1 MTEDSLENLEE
12 AILTI
17 DEAAG
22 KFYKELVIYEADKN
36 ILLEYALSISLLVK
50 DIIEELEVSD

>member
-50 DIIEELEVSD
+50 DIIEELEASD